1 MTQKEYIGATLKII
15 GLAVIIYGG
24 VALARNLIQGIYAH
38 HQLSKPSTTY
48 SDSLPADIKM
58 DMDTRITFNSA
69 SNRLVA
75 VFYLAHIPSNLA
87 RQPAASATLAAG
99 WRGSAFVNACGEGK
113 VPCLERGGKGKAR
126 AGAEL
131 RRGARL

>member
-1 MTQKEYIGATLKII
+1 MAKNGLKTGKPGRETTKIAKIAKKVGNLCSSVCIRGWVDRFCMERFEPGQHGGCPSGKRGFGSPHENRENREMVGQKT
-15 GLAVIIYGG
+15 
-24 VALARNLIQGIYAH
+24 
-38 HQLSKPSTTY
+38 S
-48 SDSLPADIKM
+48 
-58 DMDTRITFNSA
+58 
-69 SNRLVA
+69 
-75 VFYLAHIPSNLA
+75 

>member
-1 MTQKEYIGATLKII
+1 MSRKMKITVKNGLKIEFE
-15 GLAVIIYGG
+15 G
-24 VALARNLIQGIYAH
+24 
-38 HQLSKPSTTY
+38 ST
-48 SDSLPADIKM
+48 SPK
-58 DMDTRITFNSA
+58 TRF
-69 SNRLVA
+69 LGY
-75 VFYLAHIPSNLA
+75 FYA